1 MPGMPGMPP
10 QGMPMGAP
18 MGGPMP
24 GAMPGQ
30 MGGPMGAPMGGP
42 MGCPMG
48 GAPTQPGYPP
58 YGGQPGSFGQPA
70 PAANDPMWGYFT
82 SIAGQV
88 WVFRIICGPH
98 VLMFNVIYFL
108 FFLKMVE
115 KKQLVTV

>member
-30 MGGPMGAPMGGP
+30 MGGPMGGP

-58 YGGQPGSFGQPA
+58 YGGQPGSFGPPA

-88 WVFRIICGPH
+88 WVFTIICGPH
-98 VLMFNVIYFL
+98 VLMFNVFL
-108 FFLKMVE
+108 GFFFIIFF
-115 KKQLVTV
+115 